1 MENSISNMRPEL
13 VKEWSEKNY
22 PLTPDCVPF
31 GSNKLY
37 WWRGSCGHEWQT
49 SAKARSYGEG
59 CPICSN
65 ARIVPGINDLQTLEP
80 ELSKEWSRKNS
91 PLLPTMVGPGS
102 HRKVIWKGKCGHEW
116 SAVIKNRVAGAGCPY
131 CSHNKVL
138 AGFNDLET
146 LYPEVAKEWSE
157 RNFPLLPSQVTAF
170 ANKKV
175 WWKCSEGH
183 EWFTLISTRSSGS
196 KCPYCSGLKLLKGFN
211 DLATT
216 HPDLALEWSERNGDL
231 HPDMVND
238 KSTKSVWWK
247 CHVCGYEWKQQIK
260 TRVNGGECPS
270 CSNRCAITGYNDL
283 ASTEPELMKEW
294 DYSKNKIDPT
304 KILRTA
310 YNRAWWK
317 CEFGHSWNAPICDR
331 TLGDCSCKECESEFI
346 ASLPQLL
353 TMYYAREN
361 NLNVVLRT
369 TDAIGLPVD
378 AFIPYFNLVVD
389 GFEHSRKIKAVKKSL
404 TLSPV
409 GTKFD
414 RSSEAITEET
424 GDSRNQIHRYIRLT
438 NLVQELLDLVDEG
451 KIKMRPAVELSYLD
465 EDSQRAVVDEIDLNQ
480 CTPSHDQ
487 TIRMRKFFTEGKLTP
502 EVVSAIMSE
511 EKPNQR
517 EKIVLRGDKV
527 RSLIPKNIP
536 VSQTEDYVVKALEH
550 YSRFLRQRA
559 ERDSR

>member
-1 MENSISNMRPEL
+1 
-13 VKEWSEKNY
+13 
-22 PLTPDCVPF
+22 
-31 GSNKLY
+31 
-37 WWRGSCGHEWQT
+37 
-49 SAKARSYGEG
+49 
-59 CPICSN
+59 
-65 ARIVPGINDLQTLEP
+65 
-80 ELSKEWSRKNS
+80 
-91 PLLPTMVGPGS
+91 MVGTGS

-116 SAVIKNRVAGAGCPY
+116 PAVIKNRVAGAGCPY

-146 LYPEVAKEWSE
+146 LYPEVAKEWSD

-170 ANKKV
+170 ANRKV
-175 WWKCSEGH
+175 WWKCGEGH

-196 KCPYCSGLKLLKGFN
+196 KCPYCSGIKFLKGFN

-216 HPDLALEWSERNGDL
+216 HPDLALEWSERNGDM

-247 CHVCGYEWKQQIK
+247 CRVCGYEWKQQIK

-369 TDAIGLPVD
+369 TDAIGFPVD
-378 AFIPYFNLVVD
+378 AYIPYFNLVVNS
-389 GFEHSRKIKAVKKSL
+389 FEHSRKFKAVKKRLCNQNGITYCEINSKDPL
-404 TLSPV
+404 
-409 GTKFD
+409 
-414 RSSEAITEET
+414 AIAT
-424 GDSRNQIHRYIRLT
+424 
-438 NLVQELLDLVDEG
+438 
-451 KIKMRPAVELSYLD
+451 
-465 EDSQRAVVDEIDLNQ
+465 
-480 CTPSHDQ
+480 
-487 TIRMRKFFTEGKLTP
+487 
-502 EVVSAIMSE
+502 
-511 EKPNQR
+511 
-517 EKIVLRGDKV
+517 
-527 RSLIPKNIP
+527 
-536 VSQTEDYVVKALEH
+536 
-550 YSRFLRQRA
+550 
-559 ERDSR
+559 

>member
-1 MENSISNMRPEL
+1 M
-13 VKEWSEKNY
+13 
-22 PLTPDCVPF
+22 
-31 GSNKLY
+31 
-37 WWRGSCGHEWQT
+37 
-49 SAKARSYGEG
+49 
-59 CPICSN
+59 
-65 ARIVPGINDLQTLEP
+65 
-80 ELSKEWSRKNS
+80 
-91 PLLPTMVGPGS
+91 
-102 HRKVIWKGKCGHEW
+102 
-116 SAVIKNRVAGAGCPY
+116 
-131 CSHNKVL
+131 
-138 AGFNDLET
+138 
-146 LYPEVAKEWSE
+146 AKEWSD
-157 RNFPLLPSQVTAF
+157 RNLPLLPSQVTAF

-196 KCPYCSGLKLLKGFN
+196 KCPYCSGIKLLKGFN

-404 TLSPV
+404 CNHNGISYCEINSKYP
-409 GTKFD
+409 F
-414 RSSEAITEET
+414 AMAA
-424 GDSRNQIHRYIRLT
+424 QI
-438 NLVQELLDLVDEG
+438 
-451 KIKMRPAVELSYLD
+451 
-465 EDSQRAVVDEIDLNQ
+465 
-480 CTPSHDQ
+480 
-487 TIRMRKFFTEGKLTP
+487 
-502 EVVSAIMSE
+502 
-511 EKPNQR
+511 
-517 EKIVLRGDKV
+517 
-527 RSLIPKNIP
+527 
-536 VSQTEDYVVKALEH
+536 KALFRKNHVYITSENENDI
-550 YSRFLRQRA
+550 RFCRNLFFSVKRKNART
-559 ERDSR
+559 S

>member
-1 MENSISNMRPEL
+1 
-13 VKEWSEKNY
+13 
-22 PLTPDCVPF
+22 
-31 GSNKLY
+31 
-37 WWRGSCGHEWQT
+37 
-49 SAKARSYGEG
+49 
-59 CPICSN
+59 
-65 ARIVPGINDLQTLEP
+65 
-80 ELSKEWSRKNS
+80 
-91 PLLPTMVGPGS
+91 MVGPGS

-116 SAVIKNRVAGAGCPY
+116 PAVIKNRVAGAGCPY

-146 LYPEVAKEWSE
+146 LYPEVAKEWSD
-157 RNFPLLPSQVTAF
+157 RNLPLLPSQVTAF

-175 WWKCSEGH
+175 WWRCSEGH

-196 KCPYCSGLKLLKGFN
+196 KCPYCSGIKLLKGFN

-260 TRVNGGECPS
+260 TRVKGGECPS

-304 KILRTA
+304 KILRIA

-317 CEFGHSWNAPICDR
+317 CEFGHNWSVPICDR
-331 TLGDCSCKECESEFI
+331 TLGGCSCKECESEFI

-378 AFIPYFNLVVD
+378 AYIPYFNLVVD

-404 TLSPV
+404 CTQNGITYCEINIKEPCAMAAQIKECFRKNHV
-409 GTKFD
+409 YITTE
-414 RSSEAITEET
+414 SEADIELC
-424 GDSRNQIHRYIRLT
+424 RNLFYS
-438 NLVQELLDLVDEG
+438 
-451 KIKMRPAVELSYLD
+451 IK
-465 EDSQRAVVDEIDLNQ
+465 
-480 CTPSHDQ
+480 
-487 TIRMRKFFTEGKLTP
+487 RKNAHT
-502 EVVSAIMSE
+502 S
-511 EKPNQR
+511 
-517 EKIVLRGDKV
+517 
-527 RSLIPKNIP
+527 
-536 VSQTEDYVVKALEH
+536 
-550 YSRFLRQRA
+550 
-559 ERDSR
+559 

>member
-157 RNFPLLPSQVTAF
+157 RNLPLLPSQVTAF

-196 KCPYCSGLKLLKGFN
+196 KCPYCSGIKLLKGFN

-238 KSTKSVWWK
+238 KSTKSVRWK

-353 TMYYAREN
+353 TMYYAKVN
-361 NLNVVLRT
+361 DLKVVLRT
-369 TDAIGLPVD
+369 SDAIGLPVD
-378 AFIPYFNLVVD
+378 AYIPYFNLVVD

-404 TLSPV
+404 CTQNGITYCEINSKDPFAMASQIKELFRKNHIYI
-409 GTKFD
+409 T
-414 RSSEAITEET
+414 SETEKDVHT
-424 GDSRNQIHRYIRLT
+424 
-438 NLVQELLDLVDEG
+438 
-451 KIKMRPAVELSYLD
+451 
-465 EDSQRAVVDEIDLNQ
+465 
-480 CTPSHDQ
+480 C
-487 TIRMRKFFTEGKLTP
+487 RKLFFSWK
-502 EVVSAIMSE
+502 
-511 EKPNQR
+511 EKS
-517 EKIVLRGDKV
+517 KV
-527 RSLIPKNIP
+527 RMPNK
-536 VSQTEDYVVKALEH
+536 
-550 YSRFLRQRA
+550 
-559 ERDSR
+559 

>member
-1 MENSISNMRPEL
+1 MISVNHTLVYYNHQDELGTYYSINTPKTDAGKREIPIVEGVREAFEMERKYQEENGIVSKSRIDGYEDFIFVNRNGEVQHQGTLNKALKRIMR
-13 VKEWSEKNY
+13 
-22 PLTPDCVPF
+22 DC
-31 GSNKLY
+31 
-37 WWRGSCGHEWQT
+37 
-49 SAKARSYGEG
+49 
-59 CPICSN
+59 
-65 ARIVPGINDLQTLEP
+65 NDQVLLE
-80 ELSKEWSRKNS
+80 
-91 PLLPTMVGPGS
+91 
-102 HRKVIWKGKCGHEW
+102 
-116 SAVIKNRVAGAGCPY
+116 
-131 CSHNKVL
+131 
-138 AGFNDLET
+138 NDLE
-146 LYPEVAKEWSE
+146 SE
-157 RNFPLLPSQVTAF
+157 PTLLPDFSCHVLRHTF
-170 ANKKV
+170 ATRICEAGVNLKV
-175 WWKCSEGH
+175 IQDILGH
-183 EWFTLISTRSSGS
+183 VDISTTMNI
-196 KCPYCSGLKLLKGFN
+196 YVDAMN
-211 DLATT
+211 DLKKKEIAAYSKYITK
-216 HPDLALEWSERNGDL
+216 PEDVDNLALEWSERNGDL

-404 TLSPV
+404 CNQN
-409 GTKFD
+409 G
-414 RSSEAITEET
+414 ITYCEINSK
-424 GDSRNQIHRYIRLT
+424 DPFAMAAQI
-438 NLVQELLDLVDEG
+438 
-451 KIKMRPAVELSYLD
+451 
-465 EDSQRAVVDEIDLNQ
+465 
-480 CTPSHDQ
+480 
-487 TIRMRKFFTEGKLTP
+487 
-502 EVVSAIMSE
+502 
-511 EKPNQR
+511 
-517 EKIVLRGDKV
+517 
-527 RSLIPKNIP
+527 
-536 VSQTEDYVVKALEH
+536 KALFRKNHVYITSENENDI
-550 YSRFLRQRA
+550 RFCRNLFFSVKRKNART
-559 ERDSR
+559 S

>member
-1 MENSISNMRPEL
+1 M
-13 VKEWSEKNY
+13 
-22 PLTPDCVPF
+22 
-31 GSNKLY
+31 
-37 WWRGSCGHEWQT
+37 
-49 SAKARSYGEG
+49 
-59 CPICSN
+59 
-65 ARIVPGINDLQTLEP
+65 
-80 ELSKEWSRKNS
+80 
-91 PLLPTMVGPGS
+91 
-102 HRKVIWKGKCGHEW
+102 
-116 SAVIKNRVAGAGCPY
+116 
-131 CSHNKVL
+131 
-138 AGFNDLET
+138 
-146 LYPEVAKEWSE
+146 AKEWSE
-157 RNFPLLPSQVTAF
+157 RNLPLLPSQVTAF

-404 TLSPV
+404 CNQNGITYCEINSKDPFAMAAQIKAIFRKNHV
-409 GTKFD
+409 YVT
-414 RSSEAITEET
+414 SENENDIRFC
-424 GDSRNQIHRYIRLT
+424 RNLFFS
-438 NLVQELLDLVDEG
+438 V
-451 KIKMRPAVELSYLD
+451 K
-465 EDSQRAVVDEIDLNQ
+465 
-480 CTPSHDQ
+480 
-487 TIRMRKFFTEGKLTP
+487 RKNART
-502 EVVSAIMSE
+502 S
-511 EKPNQR
+511 
-517 EKIVLRGDKV
+517 
-527 RSLIPKNIP
+527 
-536 VSQTEDYVVKALEH
+536 
-550 YSRFLRQRA
+550 
-559 ERDSR
+559 